1 MSSAVKW
8 FLFVWF
14 NFFSLFHSAPSPGN
28 SISRVT
34 CEDRDNRMPG
44 SGVPFIMITV
54 TIKVTNVEPQSRD
67 IDTSAPTQR
76 RDFWVEAMSL

>member
-1 MSSAVKW
+1 
-8 FLFVWF
+8 
-14 NFFSLFHSAPSPGN
+14 
-28 SISRVT
+28 
-34 CEDRDNRMPG
+34 MPG

-54 TIKVTNVEPQSRD
+54 TIKVTNVEPQPRD